1 VSEGG
6 DGETPLRVLLVDDD
20 ALARGGLAGILHAAD
35 GIDVVAEA
43 ADGDE
48 VVELVHRHLPHV
60 VLMDVRMH
68 RMDGIRATAA
78 ATALARPPRVLMLTT
93 FDLDEYVFAS
103 LEAGASGF
111 LLKDASPTEIVDGV
125 RVVAAGESMLAP
137 RATGELVA
145 YYVAQRR
152 NPARQRARELL
163 AQLSEREVE
172 IVTAVARGQ
181 SNATIAAEF
190 FLSEATVKTH
200 LSRISGKLDTDNRV
214 KLTIF
219 AYEAGLVSA

>member
-1 VSEGG
+1 
-6 DGETPLRVLLVDDD
+6 
-20 ALARGGLAGILHAAD
+20 
-35 GIDVVAEA
+35 
-43 ADGDE
+43 
-48 VVELVHRHLPHV
+48 
-60 VLMDVRMH
+60 MH

-78 ATALARPPRVLMLTT
+78 VTALARPPRVLMLTT

-103 LEAGASGF
+103 LEAGAGGF
-111 LLKDASPTEIVDGV
+111 LLKDASPDEIVEGV
-125 RVVAAGESMLAP
+125 RVVAAGESILAP

-145 YYVAQRR
+145 HYVAQRR
-152 NPARQRARELL
+152 NPARRRARELL

-172 IVTAVARGQ
+172 VVTAVARGQ
-181 SNATIAAEF
+181 SNATIAGEF

-200 LSRISGKLDTDNRV
+200 LNRISGKLDTDNRV

>member
-1 VSEGG
+1 MPVRPVQAPASPASGSASRRWTARFRPAPPRRARSPSPPGCRGRGSPDGGACHHVSVSEGG
-6 DGETPLRVLLVDDD
+6 DGETPLRVLLVHDD
-20 ALARGGLAGILHAAD
+20 ALARGGLAGYLHAAD

-111 LLKDASPTEIVDGV
+111 LLKDASP
-125 RVVAAGESMLAP
+125 
-137 RATGELVA
+137 
-145 YYVAQRR
+145 
-152 NPARQRARELL
+152 
-163 AQLSEREVE
+163 
-172 IVTAVARGQ
+172 
-181 SNATIAAEF
+181 
-190 FLSEATVKTH
+190 
-200 LSRISGKLDTDNRV
+200 
-214 KLTIF
+214 
-219 AYEAGLVSA
+219 